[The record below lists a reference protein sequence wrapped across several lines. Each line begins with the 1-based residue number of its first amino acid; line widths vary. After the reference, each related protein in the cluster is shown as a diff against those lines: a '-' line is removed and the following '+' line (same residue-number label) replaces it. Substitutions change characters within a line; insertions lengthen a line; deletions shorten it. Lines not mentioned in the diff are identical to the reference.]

1 MTTPVTFQGAIFDVD
16 GVLVDSP
23 HARASQEALHELM
36 EGEWRDI
43 RGHASYAPERFTLA
57 VYQQLQA
64 GKPPLAGARAALEY
78 FGVPDADR
86 LAERYAAVKQE
97 HVVRLIEEG
106 QYSAFPDALRFILAV
121 KGAGIPV
128 AAASSSRNAR
138 LFLSQIRL
146 DIFAAEERL
155 DYPFLTAGM
164 TLLDLFDADTSGR
177 DIARGKPDPLIFLRA
192 ADELGVAPS
201 RCVVVEASTS
211 GIEAAKTGGM
221 AAVGV
226 ARHGDEELLVKAG
239 ADLIVTTLDHVLM
252 AALTEGRLELRSVA
266 TELARRQRE
275 RPASAWTLVY
285 EGFEPEHQG
294 LREAL
299 CALGNGYFVT
309 RGALPE
315 ASADGIHY
323 PGTYVAGLYN
333 RLQTQLA
340 GRMIENEDLVNVPN
354 WLPLSFRVAG
364 GSWFDVQE
372 GGILEHRLELDLRRG
387 ILTRNLRFQDVGGRI
402 TSMVQR
408 RLVSMKDAHL
418 AALET
423 VFTAENWTGTLEVW
437 SGLDGRVVNSGVKRY
452 RDLNGRH
459 LSVLRTAEADRDTI
473 ELQAETSQSH
483 IRIALAARTRVFT
496 DGRQVTPNRRLVS
509 DPGFVAHALTLNLE
523 EQRPV
528 KVEKVAALYTSRDRA
543 ISESLLSARLAT
555 QTAPGFGSIQVRHTD
570 AWDTL
575 WGRFGVEVDSTNEWV
590 ETVLHLHVFHL
601 LQTVSPHSTAL
612 DAGVPA
618 RGWHGEAYRGHVFW
632 DEMFVFPFLDLQ
644 RPWLAS
650 ALLDYRRERLGAARA
665 AASAAGYC
673 GAMFPWQSGSDGREE
688 SQRWHLNPASGRW
701 LPDHSYL
708 QRHVNIAVAYNVWQH
723 YMITGSIEY
732 LRFQGAELLIE
743 IARLWAS
750 LTTYNPRLDRYEIL
764 GVLGPDEYH
773 DAYPG
778 CETPGVNN
786 NAYTN
791 LMAVWVLLRALQA
804 LDELPPHYRHE
815 VLGELGLSAG
825 EQDRWR
831 HITKKMRVVFTEDGL
846 LAQFD
851 GYDQLEEFDFAGY
864 RARYGNIRR
873 LDRVLEAE
881 GDSTNRYQ
889 VSKQA
894 DALMLLYLLPG
905 DELQDL
911 LRGLGYHMTAEQ
923 LAQTADYY
931 RARTVDG
938 STLSGV
944 VTSWVLARQNPAEA
958 WSCLLAA
965 LNSDVADV
973 QGGTTA
979 EGIHLGAMAGT
990 IDIVLRCLTGM
1001 LARGDTLRFDPAL
1014 PAEVKQLRF
1023 SVHYRG
1029 NRLDISLA
1037 SDHMS
1042 VTCRPGRAAP
1052 VTVAVRDA
1060 TRQLGPGEST
1070 EFQFQ

>member
-1 MTTPVTFQGAIFDVD
+1 MTAPMAFQGAIFGVD

-23 HARASQEALHELM
+23 HARAWQEALRELM

-43 RGHASYAPERFTLA
+43 RAETSYAPERFTLA

-64 GKPPLAGARAALEY
+64 GQPSLAGARAALEY
-78 FGVPDADR
+78 FGVPDAGR
-86 LAERYAAVKQE
+86 LADRYAAAKQE

-106 QYSAFPDALRFILAV
+106 QFTAFADALRFILAV
-121 KGAGIPV
+121 KSAGIPV
-128 AAASSSRNAR
+128 VAASSSKNAK
-138 LFLSQIRL
+138 LFLRQIRL
-146 DIFAAEERL
+146 DTFAAEQRL
-155 DYPFLTAGM
+155 YYPFLHQGM
-164 TLLDLFDADTSGR
+164 TLLDLFDADASGR
-177 DIARGKPDPLIFLRA
+177 DIARGKPDPLIFLTA
-192 ADELGVAPS
+192 ADELGVVPS
-201 RCVVVEASTS
+201 RCFVVQGAAS
-211 GIEAAKTGGM
+211 GIEAAKAGGM
-221 AAVGV
+221 AAIGV
-226 ARHGDEELLVKAG
+226 SRLGDEELLVNAG
-239 ADLIVTTLDHVLM
+239 ADLVVSTLDHVLM
-252 AALTEGRLELRSVA
+252 AALADGRLERRSFA
-266 TELARRQRE
+266 AELTRRQRE
-275 RPASAWTLVY
+275 RPPSTWTLAY

-315 ASADGIHY
+315 ARADGTHY

-333 RLQTQLA
+333 RLQTPVA
-340 GRMIENEDLVNVPN
+340 GRMVENEDLVNVPN

-364 GSWFDVQE
+364 GPWFDIHEAGV
-372 GGILEHRLELDLRRG
+372 LEHRLELDLRRG
-387 ILTRNLRFQDVGGRI
+387 ILTRYMRWEDAYGRL

-408 RLVSMKDAHL
+408 RMVSMKNPHI

-437 SGLDGRVVNSGVKRY
+437 SGLDGSVINSGVERY
-452 RDLNGRH
+452 RDLNARH
-459 LSVLRTAEADRDTI
+459 LSVLHTAEADSDTI

-483 IRIALAARTRVFT
+483 IRIALAARTRVFA
-496 DGRQVTPNRRLVS
+496 DGRQVTPDRRLVS
-509 DPGFVAHALTLNLE
+509 DPGLVAHALTLNLDQ
-523 EQRPV
+523 QRAV
-528 KVEKVAALYTSRDRA
+528 TVEKVAALHTSRDRG
-543 ISESLLSARLAT
+543 ISESLLSARRAV
-555 QTAPGFGSIQVRHTD
+555 QTAPGFGRLEVRHTG
-570 AWDTL
+570 AWETL
-575 WGRFGVEVDSTNEWV
+575 WDRFDLEIDSVNDWV
-590 ETVLHLHVFHL
+590 QTVLHLHVFHL
-601 LQTVSPHSTAL
+601 LQTVSPHSTTL
-612 DAGVPA
+612 DIGVPA

-632 DEMFVFPFLDLQ
+632 DEVFVFPFLDLQ

-650 ALLDYRRERLGAARA
+650 ALLDYRRERLGPARA
-665 AASAAGYC
+665 AASAAGYD

-688 SQRWHLNPASGRW
+688 SQQWHLNPVSSRW
-701 LPDHSYL
+701 LHDHSHL

-750 LTTYNPRLDRYEIL
+750 LATYNPELDRYEIL
-764 GVLGPDEYH
+764 GVMGPDEYH

-778 CETPGVNN
+778 SATPGVNN

-815 VLGELGLSAG
+815 VVGELGLSAG
-825 EQDRWR
+825 ELDRWR
-831 HITKKMRVVFTEDGL
+831 DITRKMRVVFNPDGV
-846 LAQFD
+846 LAQFE

-864 RARYGNIRR
+864 RARYGDIRR

-894 DALMLLYLLPG
+894 DVLMLRYLLPS

-911 LRGLGYHMTAEQ
+911 LGGLGYHVTAEQ
-923 LAQTADYY
+923 LAQTVDYY

-958 WSCLLAA
+958 WRCLLAA

-1001 LARGDTLRFDPAL
+1001 LARGDMLRFDPAL

-1037 SDHMS
+1037 SDRMS
-1042 VTCRPGRAAP
+1042 VICRPGRAAP
-1052 VTVAVRDA
+1052 VTVMVREEA
-1060 TRQLGPGEST
+1060 RQMRPGESA
-1070 EFQFQ
+1070 EFLF